1 MCSHGSLQSGGG
13 GWIVDNHH
21 VVEDRE
27 VITED
32 CKEIDTCMY
41 DSDPNNRPV
50 QVGVVVTS
58 LHPLVVHVLTAVP
71 LR

>member
-21 VVEDRE
+21 VVGDRE

-32 CKEIDTCMY
+32 CKEIDTCIY

-50 QVGVVVTS
+50 QVGAAP

>member
-13 GWIVDNHH
+13 GWSVVNHH
-21 VVEDRE
+21 VVGDRE